1 MFNLTSLSMLGA
13 IAAAAV
19 FYHFTT
25 NQVAKIEGRS
35 EGRQQERASVEKQA
49 QKTDAKAQ
57 AARRTAAG
65 TDAARLLNSRGE
77 FRD

>member
-1 MFNLTSLSMLGA
+1 MFNLSSISIIGA
-13 IAAAAV
+13 VVAAAV
-19 FYHFTT
+19 VYHFTT

-35 EGRQQERASVEKQA
+35 EGRQEERASVEKQA

-57 AARRTAAG
+57 AARRSAAG